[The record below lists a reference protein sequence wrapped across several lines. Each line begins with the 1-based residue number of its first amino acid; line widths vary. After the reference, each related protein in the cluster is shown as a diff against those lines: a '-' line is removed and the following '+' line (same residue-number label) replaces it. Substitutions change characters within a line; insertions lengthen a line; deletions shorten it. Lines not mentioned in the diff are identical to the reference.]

1 MSSLIDVAA
10 LLWLVLLLLGTVFLF
25 RRSRMA
31 GVTLLGLAGAWWLI
45 EVTSLPGRLLAALE
59 EPYLDSTQPSPQT
72 ADAIIV
78 LGGWGKASTNEF
90 AGLDFGPAADRVLKG
105 FDLARRGTAPV
116 FVVGGAAAV
125 GGNSHAEPA
134 LIRLWVEEW
143 GLLELPVHE
152 LPPCRTT
159 RDEAMRV
166 MELAKEQGWNRVLL
180 VTSAWHMKRAEATFR
195 AVGWEV
201 GLEVVPVGCDFLG
214 TASLRKSL
222 NVVPQSQTLSLLQ
235 LWLHE
240 VVGYQYYRVRGWA
253 QP

>member
-1 MSSLIDVAA
+1 MSSLIDIAA
-10 LLWLVLLLLGTVFLF
+10 LLWLVLLLLGIVILL
-25 RRSRMA
+25 RRSRAA

-45 EVTSLPGRLLAALE
+45 EITALPDRLLAALE
-59 EPYLDSTQPSPQT
+59 QPYLHSTQPSPEV

-90 AGLDFGPAADRVLKG
+90 ANLDFGPAADRVLKG
-105 FDLARRGTAPV
+105 IDLARRGMAPV
-116 FVVGGAAAV
+116 LVVGGAATV
-125 GGNSHAEPA
+125 RGDSRPEPA

-143 GLLELPVHE
+143 GLLELPVLD

-159 RDEAMRV
+159 RDEALRV
-166 MELAKEQGWNRVLL
+166 MELAKEQGWTRVLL

-195 AVGWEV
+195 AVGLEA
-201 GLEVVPVGCDFLG
+201 GLEVVPAGCDFVG
-214 TASLRKSL
+214 TASLRKSPKL
-222 NVVPQSQTLSLLQ
+222 VPQMDTLLLFQ

-253 QP
+253 RP